1 MHLKAAI
8 FILLGK
14 NMIDYIKKI
23 WRLAD
28 LRQRILF
35 TIGMLV
41 AVRILAHIPLPFIDV
56 SNLQKYFSN
65 NQFLGLLNMFTG
77 GTMENFSIILMG
89 VGPYITATIVMQLLQ
104 MIVPSIEAMS
114 KEGEQ
119 GRQKLN
125 YYSRMIAVPLSLIQS
140 WSMIRLLVSQ
150 NVITSPSNSEMFTLL
165 TITTA
170 GTILVMWLGEL
181 ITEKGIGNGISLI
194 IALGIIAGLPSQIA
208 NTKTVLAA
216 NNSPIVLVT
225 VLTIIA
231 VFLIIAFVIL
241 MTEGERQIPISYA
254 RRTRHSNYGGVET
267 HMPLRINSAGVIPII
282 FALSMVT
289 FPPVIGQ
296 FLQTAKSAK
305 VSSFGKSLYEL
316 FQNNDIFYIS
326 IYFVLVIAFT
336 YFYTYIVFKPTEV
349 AENLQKNGGFIPGI
363 RPGKETSN
371 YFSYV
376 INRITLT
383 GSIFLAIVAAL
394 PFIITAVYPS
404 LNTIQIGGTSIL
416 IVVSVVIETMRQF
429 QSQMLMR
436 TYEKY

>member
-1 MHLKAAI
+1 
-8 FILLGK
+8 
-14 NMIDYIKKI
+14 MIDYLKKV
-23 WRLAD
+23 WKLSD
-28 LRQRILF
+28 LRNRIIF
-35 TIGMLV
+35 TLGILL
-41 AVRILAHIPLPFIDV
+41 AVRVLAHIPLPFIDI
-56 SNLQKYFSN
+56 SNLQKFFTG

-119 GRQKLN
+119 GRQRLN
-125 YYSRMIAVPLSLIQS
+125 YYSRLIAVPLSIIQS
-140 WSMIRLLVSQ
+140 WSMIRLLESQ
-150 NVITSPSNSEMFTLL
+150 NVITAPTTTQMIGLL
-165 TITTA
+165 VITTA
-170 GTILVMWLGEL
+170 GTILMMWLGEL

-194 IALGIIAGLPSQIA
+194 IALGIIAGLPGQIA
-208 NTKTVLAA
+208 NTRTVLAA

-225 VLTIIA
+225 ILTIIA
-231 VFLIIAFVIL
+231 VFAIIAFVIL
-241 MTEGERQIPISYA
+241 MTEGERQVPISYA
-254 RRTRHSNYGGVET
+254 RRARGSNYGGVET

-296 FLQTAKSAK
+296 FLQTAKSETLK
-305 VSSFGKSLYEL
+305 HIGKAIYDL
-316 FQNNDIFYIS
+316 FQSNDIFYTS
-326 IYFVLVIAFT
+326 LYFIMVLLFT
-336 YFYTYIVFKPTEV
+336 YFYTFIVFKPKEV

-363 RPGKETSN
+363 RPGKETAN

-383 GSIFLAIVAAL
+383 GAIFLAFIAVI
-394 PFIITAVYPS
+394 PFIVKAVYPS
-404 LNTIQIGGTSIL
+404 LSTIQLGGTSIL

-429 QSQMLMR
+429 KSQMLMR